1 MSDDIKQST
10 SGTMTLSEIREFAS
24 FSPKAQRYIRLS
36 LDIAFDKEDAL
47 ALWPRDD
54 AEMAAMKMQKI
65 KYRQVDAIK
74 DNIPHDSNA
83 HDEAEFFGQLLILS
97 TFDIIQGKLD
107 CFAAYRFLYERLLG
121 ANVRPWLPAI
131 FCASAS
137 MPQLEP
143 DDRKK
148 LLQSISEAAATAVGW
163 SRRTPSF
170 FPEWV
175 ETVDAEY

>member
-1 MSDDIKQST
+1 MSEHVKHNA

-36 LDIAFDKEDAL
+36 LDIAFEKEDAL

-54 AEMAAMKMQKI
+54 DEVAAMEMQKVKYSQLGSI
-65 KYRQVDAIK
+65 KN
-74 DNIPHDSNA
+74 NIPSDINA
-83 HDEAEFFGQLLILS
+83 NKEAEFFGQLLTVS

-121 ANVRPWLPAI
+121 PDVRPWLPAI

-143 DDRKK
+143 DDRKR